1 MRNAFLFIA
10 IVSFFSFSSFAQ
22 EEGRISVNSKKEN
35 LKSTPENSSTNEE
48 TVIVSYQVVEKV
60 NGSVT
65 TYNVSHISLIDT
77 YDLGKNNSRVITPKY
92 GKVKTKR
99 KIALIN
105 EPTKAPLILNAAPPL
120 ITNAAKVDPIAIPQ
134 KKITFI
140 MVDILSTYER
150 ILEKGGYE
158 SVDMLKKVANMRYFK
173 GDLAIAA
180 KWYSQL
186 FALTTDLENV
196 YYYRYAQG
204 LIATGRNEKGN
215 EMMKVFLTKKP

>member
-1 MRNAFLFIA
+1 MRNYVFLFAVI
-10 IVSFFSFSSFAQ
+10 ISLHSFSCFAQ
-22 EEGRISVNSKKEN
+22 GSTAISNPSKKEN
-35 LKSTPENSSTNEE
+35 TTENASKNEE
-48 TVIVSYQVVEKV
+48 NVIVSYQVVEKKD
-60 NGSVT
+60 GSVT

-77 YDLGKNNSRVITPKY
+77 YDLGKNNTRVITPKY
-92 GKVKTKR
+92 AKVKTKR
-99 KIALIN
+99 KIASID
-105 EPTKAPLILNAAPPL
+105 EPTKAAAIVNTTPNP
-120 ITNAAKVDPIAIPQ
+120 ITNAAKVNPIAIPQ

-158 SVDMLKKVANMRYFK
+158 SIDMLKKVANMRYFK

-204 LIATGRNEKGN
+204 LIATGRTEKGN